1 MNEDDQPLTQN
12 AVTYPIGKFNR
23 AIFAFRILRDIGNYD
38 WGIAGAL
45 GEIYAEE
52 KFGMKKAERGEPGI
66 DGFIG
71 KRSVSVKTKEAGW
84 IERSAYFGITKKN
97 IGIADDLLVIL
108 LSASDSLEP
117 EALGP
122 LSFDEL
128 DKDGVFSTVKKN
140 GDRRYYLRRIRKYI
154 KRKETDA
161 NK

>member
-1 MNEDDQPLTQN
+1 MERFKQ
-12 AVTYPIGKFNR
+12 

-52 KFGMKKAERGEPGI
+52 KFEMKKAERGEPGI

-71 KRSVSVKTKEAGW
+71 KRSVSVKTKEVGW
-84 IERSAYFGITKKN
+84 RESSAYFGITKKN

-108 LSASDSLEP
+108 LSDSDSVEP

-128 DKDGVFSTVKKN
+128 DKDGVFSKVKN
-140 GDRRYYLRRIRKYI
+140 GDRRYFLSRIRKHI

-161 NK
+161 HK

>member
-1 MNEDDQPLTQN
+1 
-12 AVTYPIGKFNR
+12 
-23 AIFAFRILRDIGNYD
+23 
-38 WGIAGAL
+38 
-45 GEIYAEE
+45 
-52 KFGMKKAERGEPGI
+52 
-66 DGFIG
+66 
-71 KRSVSVKTKEAGW
+71 
-84 IERSAYFGITKKN
+84 
-97 IGIADDLLVIL
+97 VIL
-108 LSASDSLEP
+108 LSDSDSLEP